1 MPSPLTHDDPVAL
14 GPYRLL
20 ARLGSGGMG
29 TVYLG
34 RTARGRTVALKT
46 MHARIAADPDSRTRF
61 RLEVDAAR
69 VIGGRYGAQVVDAD
83 PHAETPWLAT
93 EYVFGPPLDDAVQWN
108 GPLPE
113 ASVRALGAAL
123 ANALG
128 QLHHSDVVHRDLKPS
143 NIMVT
148 AYGPKVID
156 FGIARAI
163 GDARLTR
170 TGAAV
175 GTPAFMSPEQAT
187 GQEHDAAGDVF
198 ALAGVLVFAA
208 TGHGPF
214 GQGQPADLLYRVRY
228 GEPDLGDV
236 PPALTPLLARCLA
249 KDPGLRPTT
258 SEIASQLHDGSGEF
272 ADHLPDAVLSEIGRR
287 ASEVWAVTA
296 QRMAA
301 PTEGSPPPA
310 PAEGS
315 RPPAPAKPTP
325 VSRRRLFALGGGV
338 AAGVAA
344 AAGGFWYWRDQ
355 SGAGAGPGGQGE
367 YADNGAS
374 AKRTTGLAPLWK
386 VSDRNRQ
393 HELGPLVPHPVPGTV
408 LMDQGGLAG
417 LAPRTGAAKWGVI
430 SGAGSWQYAVANGKV
445 YRIEEPNPD
454 VDQKHPPLAIHSVN
468 SDSGGTL
475 ATVARLSD
483 SNGSLRG
490 NQLLCVADEVLYLAV
505 GDGADPPSGA
515 GEFRASQKW
524 TLRAVDG
531 RTGKTLWT
539 RPLPSRR
546 NDSNRLHFL
555 AARVVGNR
563 LITLQEREEGA
574 VRVVLHNTRTG
585 AVSWEAPYS
594 VDDPETV
601 REGISADT
609 SHVYLGAGQLRALR
623 LSDGRQVWS
632 SRPTHGYGETYS
644 PPTLKSGVLYAVV
657 DGAGLVAVDPRSG
670 KQRWA
675 EKSDTPGNAFVTCRP
690 VIGARFAYYK
700 NGVTLR
706 AVSLASHTAARTY
719 VTSGEQ
725 FFGDEQ
731 NGIVIAVANNYVAAY
746 PLA

>member
-1 MPSPLTHDDPVAL
+1 MPSPLTHDDPVTL
-14 GPYRLL
+14 GTYRLL

-69 VIGGRYGAQVVDAD
+69 VIGSRYGAQVVDAD

-93 EYVFGPPLDDAVQWN
+93 EYVLGPPLDDAVQWS

-123 ANALG
+123 ASALG
-128 QLHHSDVVHRDLKPS
+128 QLHRSDVVHRDLKPS

-187 GQEHDAAGDVF
+187 GHDHDAAGDVF

-228 GEPDLGDV
+228 AEPDLGDV
-236 PPALTPLLARCLA
+236 PPALVPLLTRCLA

-258 SEIASQLHDGSGEF
+258 AEIATHLHDGSGEF
-272 ADHLPDAVLSEIGRR
+272 ADHLPDTLLAEIGRR
-287 ASEVWAVTA
+287 ASEVWGVVAR
-296 QRMAA
+296 RMAA
-301 PTEGSPPPA
+301 P
-310 PAEGS
+310 AEGT
-315 RPPAPAKPTP
+315 PPLVATKPAA
-325 VSRRRLFALGGGV
+325 VSRRRFLALGCGGV
-338 AAGVAA
+338 TGVAA
-344 AAGGFWYWRDQ
+344 AAGGFWYWRGQ
-355 SGAGAGPGGQGE
+355 SGAEASPGPHGAQANDG
-367 YADNGAS
+367 S
-374 AKRTTGLAPLWK
+374 TAKRTTGLAPLWK
-386 VSDRNRQ
+386 VSDRDRQ

-408 LMDQGGLAG
+408 LMDRGGLAG
-417 LAPRTGAAKWGVI
+417 LAPRTGVAKWSVI
-430 SGAGSWQYAVANGKV
+430 SGAGSWQYAVADGKV
-445 YRIEEPNPD
+445 YRIEEPDPD
-454 VDQKHPPLAIHSVN
+454 SKQKQPPLEIHSVS
-468 SDSGGTL
+468 SDGGGVL
-475 ATVARLSD
+475 ATVARLSG
-483 SNGSLRG
+483 SNGRLRG
-490 NQLLCVADEVLYLAV
+490 NQLLCVSDEVLYLAV
-505 GDGADPPSGA
+505 GDGVDPPSGA

-531 RTGKTLWT
+531 RTGKTLWA
-539 RPLPSRR
+539 RPLPSRPD
-546 NDSNRLHFL
+546 DSKRLHFL
-555 AARVVGNR
+555 AAQVVGNR
-563 LITLQEREEGA
+563 LITFQEREEGS
-574 VRVVLHNTRTG
+574 VRVVIRNSRTG
-585 AVSWEAPYS
+585 EVSWDEPYP

-601 REGISADT
+601 RESIAADD
-609 SHVYLGAGQLRALR
+609 SLVYLGAGQLRALR
-623 LSDGRQVWS
+623 LRDGRQVWN
-632 SRPTHGYGETYS
+632 SRPAHGYGEAYS
-644 PPTLKSGVLYAVV
+644 PPALKSGVLYAAV
-657 DGAGLVAVDPRSG
+657 DGAGLVAVDPRTG

-675 EKSDTPGNAFVTCRP
+675 EKSELAGNAFTTCRP
-690 VIGARFAYYK
+690 VIGTRYAYYK

-706 AVSLASHTAARTY
+706 AISLTSHTVARTY
-719 VTSGEQ
+719 VTSGER

-731 NGIVIAVANNYVAAY
+731 NGVIIAVAANSVAAY
-746 PLA
+746 PLT

>member
-14 GPYRLL
+14 GSYRLL

-46 MHARIAADPDSRTRF
+46 MHARIATDPDSRTRF

-93 EYVFGPPLDDAVQWN
+93 EYVLGPPLDDAVQWS

-113 ASVRALGAAL
+113 ASIRALGAAL

-128 QLHHSDVVHRDLKPS
+128 QLHRSDVVHRDLKPS

-163 GDARLTR
+163 GDDRLTR

-187 GQEHDAAGDVF
+187 GQEHDASGDVF

-228 GEPDLGDV
+228 ADPDLGGV
-236 PPALTPLLARCLA
+236 PPALVPLLTRCLA

-258 SEIASQLHDGSGEF
+258 TEIATQLHDGSGEF
-272 ADHLPDAVLSEIGRR
+272 ADHLPDTVLTEIGRR
-287 ASEVWAVTA
+287 ASEVWGVGA
-296 QRMAA
+296 QRMAV
-301 PTEGSPPPA
+301 PVEGTPQLVATKPA
-310 PAEGS
+310 A
-315 RPPAPAKPTP
+315 
-325 VSRRRLFALGGGV
+325 VSRRRFLVLGVGG
-338 AAGVAA
+338 ATGVAA
-344 AAGGFWYWRDQ
+344 AAGGFWYWRGQ
-355 SGAGAGPGGQGE
+355 SGEAASPGPHGAQ
-367 YADNGAS
+367 ANDSAT

-386 VSDRNRQ
+386 VSDRDRQ
-393 HELGPLVPHPVPGTV
+393 HELGPLVPHPVPGAV
-408 LMDQGGLAG
+408 LMDRGGLAG
-417 LAPRTGAAKWGVI
+417 LAPRTGVAKWGVI
-430 SGAGSWQYAVANGKV
+430 SGAGSWQYAVAEGKV
-445 YRIEEPNPD
+445 YRIEEPDPD
-454 VDQKHPPLAIHSVN
+454 SKQKQPPLEIHSVS
-468 SDSGGTL
+468 SDSGRVL
-475 ATVARLSD
+475 STVARLSG
-483 SNGSLRG
+483 SNGRLRG
-490 NQLLCVADEVLYLAV
+490 NQLLCVSDEVLYLAV
-505 GDGADPPSGA
+505 GDGTDPPSGV
-515 GEFRASQKW
+515 GEFLASQKW

-539 RPLPSRR
+539 RPLPSRPD
-546 NDSNRLHFL
+546 DSRRLHFL
-555 AARVVGNR
+555 AAKVVGKR
-563 LITLQEREEGA
+563 LVTFQEPEEESVHVV
-574 VRVVLHNTRTG
+574 VRDILTG
-585 AVSWEAPYS
+585 AVIWDEPYS
-594 VDDPETV
+594 VQDPETI
-601 REGISADT
+601 REAIAADDA
-609 SHVYLGAGQLRALR
+609 HVYLGVGQLRALR

-632 SRPTHGYGETYS
+632 SRPTHGYGETYG
-644 PPTLKSGVLYAVV
+644 PPALKAGVLYAAVA
-657 DGAGLVAVDPRSG
+657 GAGLVAVEPRSG
-670 KQRWA
+670 RQRWA
-675 EKSDTPGNAFVTCRP
+675 EKSEAAGNAFTTCRP
-690 VIGARFAYYK
+690 VVGTRYAYYR

-706 AVSLASHTAARTY
+706 AVDLSSHTVARTY

-731 NGIVIAVANNYVAAY
+731 NRVIIAVGAKSVAAF
-746 PLA
+746 PLG